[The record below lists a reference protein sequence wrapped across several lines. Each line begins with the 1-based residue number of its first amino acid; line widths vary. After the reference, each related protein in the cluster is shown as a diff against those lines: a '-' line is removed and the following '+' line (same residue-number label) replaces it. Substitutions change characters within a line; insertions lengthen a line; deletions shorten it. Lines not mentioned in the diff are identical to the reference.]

1 VTNEPQRHR
10 VTENGFLVTA
20 VTKKT
25 LCLCVSVVLLFSF
38 FSAPVNAA
46 IDLSSEALL
55 RDHLWREVRQ
65 APSGRRPKVGLV
77 LSAGSLRG
85 VAHVGVIS
93 ALEDAGFP
101 IDYVAGTSMGAVV
114 GAMYAAGLPLKRI
127 FEWTSTINVGTG
139 NDLSSARLI
148 SLLLFDKLLSSEK
161 TEVMLRKGI
170 GSIRFD
176 QTLKPFA
183 CVAMDVYTG
192 EAIIF
197 RDGDVAKAVRASMNL
212 PGIFKPLEY
221 RHRFLV
227 DGGVVDYIPVD
238 AAKLLGAEWT
248 LASVTET
255 DYTTSRPQN
264 VLESLLQV
272 IDIRGSYLSQE
283 QRRHADFLIEPPV
296 GDIGMFEDH
305 RIGEA
310 IEKGVITASAR
321 LDAAKESLILASIP
335 KLAGAWGVKVK

>member
-1 VTNEPQRHR
+1 MKR
-10 VTENGFLVTA
+10 LA
-20 VTKKT
+20 A
-25 LCLCVSVVLLFSF
+25 LLALLIA
-38 FSAPVNAA
+38 APAFAA
-46 IDLSSEALL
+46 PDLSAESLL
-55 RDHLWREVRQ
+55 RDHLWHEVRQ
-65 APSGRRPKVGLV
+65 APVSRRQKVGLV

-85 VAHVGVIS
+85 VAHVGVIQ

-101 IDYVAGTSMGAVV
+101 IDTVAGTSMGAVV
-114 GAMYAAGLPLKRI
+114 GAMSASGIPFKKLI
-127 FEWTSTINVGTG
+127 EWTATINVGSG

-161 TEVMLRKGI
+161 TEIMLRKII
-170 GSIRFD
+170 GDIRFD

-197 RDGDVAKAVRASMNL
+197 REGDVARSVRASMNL

-238 AAKLLGAEWT
+238 ASRLLGAEWT

-255 DYTTSRPQN
+255 DYTTTRPEN

-272 IDIRGSYLSQE
+272 IDIRGSYLSRE
-283 QRRHADFLIEPPV
+283 QRKQADFIIEPPV

-310 IEKGVITASAR
+310 VEKGVITASSR
-321 LDAAKESLILASIP
+321 LEAAKESLILASIP
-335 KLAGAWGVKVK
+335 KLASGWVPKAVK

>member
-1 VTNEPQRHR
+1 MI
-10 VTENGFLVTA
+10 FLLA
-20 VTKKT
+20 
-25 LCLCVSVVLLFSF
+25 LLLA
-38 FSAPVNAA
+38 APAA
-46 IDLSSEALL
+46 AAPDLSAEALL

-65 APSGRRPKVGLV
+65 APPGRRPKVGLV

-85 VAHVGVIS
+85 VAHVGVIQ

-101 IDYVAGTSMGAVV
+101 VDSVAGTSMGAVM
-114 GAMYAAGLPLKRI
+114 GAMYASGMPIKKIREFAA
-127 FEWTSTINVGTG
+127 TINVGSG

-161 TEVMLRKGI
+161 TEIMLRKGL
-170 GSIRFD
+170 GGIRFD

-183 CVAMDVYTG
+183 CVSMDVYTG

-238 AAKLLGAEWT
+238 AARLLGAEWT
-248 LASVTET
+248 IASVTET
-255 DYTTSRPQN
+255 DYTTSRPEN

-272 IDIRGSYLSQE
+272 IDIRGAYLSHE
-283 QRRHADFLIEPPV
+283 QRKQANFLIEPPV

-305 RIGEA
+305 RIVEA
-310 IEKGVITASAR
+310 IEKGIITASAR
-321 LDAAKESLILASIP
+321 LEAAKESLILASVP
-335 KLAGAWGVKVK
+335 KLTDGWGVKAAK

>member
-1 VTNEPQRHR
+1 M
-10 VTENGFLVTA
+10 
-20 VTKKT
+20 K
-25 LCLCVSVVLLFSF
+25 CLAALLALLIA
-38 FSAPVNAA
+38 APAFAA
-46 IDLSSEALL
+46 PDLSAESLL
-55 RDHLWREVRQ
+55 RDHLWHEVRQ
-65 APSGRRPKVGLV
+65 APVSRRQKVGLV

-85 VAHVGVIS
+85 VAHVGVIQ

-101 IDYVAGTSMGAVV
+101 IDTVAGTSMGAVV
-114 GAMYAAGLPLKRI
+114 GAMYASGIPLKKLI
-127 FEWTSTINVGTG
+127 EWTSTINVGSG

-161 TEVMLRKGI
+161 TEIMIRKII
-170 GSIRFD
+170 GDIRFD

-197 RDGDVAKAVRASMNL
+197 REGDVARSVRASMNL

-221 RHRFLV
+221 RHRYLV

-238 AAKLLGAEWT
+238 ASRLLGSEWT

-255 DYTTSRPQN
+255 DYTTARPEN

-272 IDIRGSYLSQE
+272 IDIRGSYLSHE
-283 QRRHADFLIEPPV
+283 QRKQADFIIEPPV

-305 RIGEA
+305 RVAEA
-310 IEKGVITASAR
+310 IEKGVITASSR
-321 LDAAKESLILASIP
+321 LEAAKESLILASIP
-335 KLAGAWGVKVK
+335 KLTSGWVPKAAK

>member
-1 VTNEPQRHR
+1 MR
-10 VTENGFLVTA
+10 
-20 VTKKT
+20 
-25 LCLCVSVVLLFSF
+25 SLLALLLLA
-38 FSAPVNAA
+38 APAYAA
-46 IDLSSEALL
+46 PDLSADALL

-65 APSGRRPKVGLV
+65 APAHRRPKVGLV

-85 VAHVGVIS
+85 VAHVGVIQ

-101 IDYVAGTSMGAVV
+101 IDTVAGTSMGAVM
-114 GAMYAAGLPLKRI
+114 GAMYASGVPLKRLRD
-127 FEWTSTINVGTG
+127 FASTIKVGSG
-139 NDLSSARLI
+139 NNLNSARLI
-148 SLLLFDKLLSSEK
+148 SLLLFDKLLSSEN
-161 TEVMLRKGI
+161 TELMLRKGL
-170 GSIRFD
+170 GDIRFD

-212 PGIFKPLEY
+212 PGIFRPLEY

-238 AAKLLGAEWT
+238 AARLLGAEWT

-255 DYTTSRPQN
+255 DYTTSRPEN

-272 IDIRGSYLSQE
+272 IDIRGAYLSQQ
-283 QRRHADFLIEPPV
+283 QRKQADFLIEPPV

-305 RIGEA
+305 RINEA

-321 LDAAKESLILASIP
+321 LEAAKESLILASVP
-335 KLAGAWGVKVK
+335 KLTDGWGVKTVK